1 MTSDYIIEV
10 NETDFEYEVLSFSQN
25 TPVVV
30 DFWATWCRPCKT
42 LSPLLEN
49 LAHEAM
55 GAFRLAKVDVDENP
69 NLAIQFGVRTVPTVK
84 AISMMQVVGEFV
96 GNQPEERVRAF
107 LAKIT
112 PPSQYSLSIEKAESL
127 LANQEW
133 EKAEETFS
141 ELIEHHPN
149 QPDLLL
155 GLAKASLGLGDA
167 FEALLIL
174 RNFPTSRQYAR
185 AEILLPYA
193 ESLAYFKKDQLP
205 QEHDLDFA
213 FQNAIRLASKGNLP
227 SALDGLL
234 DILRQEKRYRD
245 GIAHKVVL
253 SLLELLGEEDPLTRN
268 YRTEL
273 ATILF

>member
-127 LANQEW
+127 LANHEW

>member
-1 MTSDYIIEV
+1 MTTDYIIEV

-30 DFWATWCRPCKT
+30 DFWATWCRPCKI

-55 GAFRLAKVDVDENP
+55 GAFRLAKVEVDENP
-69 NLAIQFGVRTVPTVK
+69 NLAIQFGVRTVPTIK

-96 GNQPEERVRAF
+96 GNQPEERVRDF
-107 LAKIT
+107 LSKIT

-127 LANQEW
+127 LANHEW
-133 EKAEETFS
+133 VKAEETFS

-174 RNFPTSRQYAR
+174 RNFPASRQYAR

-193 ESLAYFKKDQLP
+193 ESLAYLTKNQLP
-205 QEHDLDFA
+205 NEHDLDFA

-227 SALDGLL
+227 SAMDGLL

-253 SLLELLGEEDPLTRN
+253 SLLELLGEDDPLTRN

>member
-1 MTSDYIIEV
+1 
-10 NETDFEYEVLSFSQN
+10 
-25 TPVVV
+25 
-30 DFWATWCRPCKT
+30 
-42 LSPLLEN
+42 
-49 LAHEAM
+49 M

-107 LAKIT
+107 LSKIT

-127 LANQEW
+127 LANHEW

-193 ESLAYFKKDQLP
+193 ESLAYFTKDQLP

>member
-30 DFWATWCRPCKT
+30 DFWATWCKPCKT

-69 NLAIQFGVRTVPTVK
+69 NLAMQFGVRTVPTVK
-84 AISMMQVVGEFV
+84 AFSMMQVVAEFV
-96 GNQPEERVRAF
+96 GNQPEERVRDF
-107 LAKIT
+107 LSKIT
-112 PPSQYSLSIEKAESL
+112 PPSQYSLSIEKGESL
-127 LANQEW
+127 LENHQW
-133 EKAEETFS
+133 KKAEETFS

-149 QPDLLL
+149 QPNLLL

-185 AEILLPYA
+185 AELLLPYA
-193 ESLAYFKKDQLP
+193 ESLAYFTKNQLP

-253 SLLELLGEEDPLTRN
+253 ALLELLGEDDPLTRN
-268 YRTEL
+268 YRMEL
-273 ATILF
+273 AMILF

>member
-30 DFWATWCRPCKT
+30 DFWAVWCRPCKT

-69 NLAIQFGVRTVPTVK
+69 NLALQFGVRTVPTVK
-84 AISMMQVVGEFV
+84 AITMMQVVGEFV
-96 GNQPEERVRAF
+96 GNQPEERVRDF
-107 LAKIT
+107 LSKIT

-127 LANQEW
+127 LANHEW
-133 EKAEETFS
+133 EKAEESFS

-193 ESLAYFKKDQLP
+193 ESLAYFTKNQLP

-213 FQNAIRLASKGNLP
+213 FQNAIRLASNGNLP

-234 DILRQEKRYRD
+234 DILRQEKRYRE

-253 SLLELLGEEDPLTRN
+253 SLLELLGEDDPLTRS

>member
-1 MTSDYIIEV
+1 MSSDYIIEV

-55 GAFRLAKVDVDENP
+55 GAFRLAKVEVDENP

-127 LANQEW
+127 LANHDW

-174 RNFPTSRQYAR
+174 RNFPTSRQYAS
-185 AEILLPYA
+185 AEVLLPYA
-193 ESLAYFKKDQLP
+193 ESLAYFTKNQLP

-253 SLLELLGEEDPLTRN
+253 SLLELLGEDDPLTRN

>member
-1 MTSDYIIEV
+1 MTTDYIIEV

-69 NLAIQFGVRTVPTVK
+69 NLALQFGVRTVPTVK
-84 AISMMQVVGEFV
+84 AITMMQVVGEFV
-96 GNQPEERVRAF
+96 GNQPEERVRDF
-107 LAKIT
+107 LSKIT

-127 LANQEW
+127 LANHAW

-141 ELIEHHPN
+141 ELLEHHPN
-149 QPDLLL
+149 QPNLLL

-167 FEALLIL
+167 LEALLIL

-193 ESLAYFKKDQLP
+193 ESLAYFTKGQLP

-213 FQNAIRLASKGNLP
+213 FQNAIRLASNGNLP

-253 SLLELLGEEDPLTRN
+253 ALLELLGEDDPLTRN

>member
-30 DFWATWCRPCKT
+30 DFWATWCKPCKT

-55 GAFRLAKVDVDENP
+55 GGFRLAKVDVDENP
-69 NLAIQFGVRTVPTVK
+69 NLAMQFGVRTVPTVK
-84 AISMMQVVGEFV
+84 AFSMMQVVGEFV
-96 GNQPEERVRAF
+96 GNQPEDRVRDF
-107 LAKIT
+107 LSKIT
-112 PPSQYSLSIEKAESL
+112 PPSQYSLSIEKGESL
-127 LANQEW
+127 LANHQW

-149 QPDLLL
+149 QPNLML

-174 RNFPTSRQYAR
+174 RNFPASRQYAR

-193 ESLAYFKKDQLP
+193 EALAYYTKNQLP
-205 QEHDLDFA
+205 QENDLDFA

-245 GIAHKVVL
+245 GIAHKVIL
-253 SLLELLGEEDPLTRN
+253 SLLELLGEDDPLTRN